1 MCYNKIKTE
10 RGYFMPQ
17 GVLSEKNTRTCLTI
31 PKELKA
37 KLQELAQQE
46 NRSFNNLVITV
57 LIQYVE
63 NSREE

>member
-1 MCYNKIKTE
+1 
-10 RGYFMPQ
+10 MPQ

>member
-1 MCYNKIKTE
+1 MPKIAD
-10 RGYFMPQ
+10 
-17 GVLSEKNTRTCLTI
+17 SNTKICLTI
-31 PKELKA
+31 PKDLKSA
-37 KLQELAQQE
+37 LQEIARRE

>member
-31 PKELKA
+31 PKDLKSA
-37 KLQELAQQE
+37 LQEIARRE
-46 NRSFNNLVITV
+46 NRSFNNLIITV
-57 LIQYVE
+57 LLQYL
-63 NSREE
+63 NSRKE

>member
-31 PKELKA
+31 PKDLKSA
-37 KLQELAQQE
+37 LQEIARRE
-46 NRSFNNLVITV
+46 NRSFNNLIITV
-57 LIQYVE
+57 LLQYL

>member
-1 MCYNKIKTE
+1 
-10 RGYFMPQ
+10 MPQ

-31 PKELKA
+31 PKDLKSE
-37 KLQELAQQE
+37 LQEIARRE